1 MEISVVTSPEFVT
14 GGIPTKAVKAPFDG
28 DSFSGFFEIPG
39 ATRLKIA
46 GNA

>member
-14 GGIPTKAVKAPFDG
+14 GGIPTKAAKAPFDG
-28 DSFSGFFEIPG
+28 DSFSGLIEIQG
-39 ATRLKIA
+39 VTRLKIA